1 MVVKWKKGFDQ
12 RAVLDRLFSLCKQ
25 HQLHPFDCDSLVIFT
40 VLRSM
45 LEFPEDYS
53 PATRLELVEK
63 GVKAAIKAKANDP
76 ETFIRHVRAAAK
88 EFGKK
93 PPVRYVMYTSITI
106 TSNSLVPGTKVGDV
120 SIRFLKAMPK
130 AAKAHRQSL
139 FNENA
144 HWLTVSREPNMKAI
158 RAEVEARTMG
168 DAAEKCLAAI
178 DLLRGIWNYIKTP
191 SWRMTLGGPRK
202 ALNAIFLGPI
212 HTFHKPSGEVEGGQ
226 FWYEPGLQR
235 DTTLLQ
241 LDAEEAETL
250 KTAAKIRAMLRRHAY
265 REAMENAFVRYAR
278 AMDSIDHDMTI
289 QKLWSLLEFLTDT
302 GLASYDTT
310 VRRVRFL
317 YKDDRFTGQVL
328 EHLRRYRNRSVHGGH
343 SGGDVE
349 SEVYQVKRY
358 VEAML
363 EYHLSNHYKFCS
375 VAQACEMLDLP
386 TDASQL
392 KHRLGL
398 ALNGMQFRQV
408 TRSP

>member
-1 MVVKWKKGFDQ
+1 MDVKWKKGFDQ
-12 RAVLDRLFSLCKQ
+12 PAVLDRLFSLSKQ
-25 HQLHPFDCDSLVIFT
+25 HQVHPFDSESLVIFT

-45 LEFPEDYS
+45 LEFPADYS
-53 PATRLELVEK
+53 PETSLELVVK
-63 GVKAAIKAKANDP
+63 GSEAAIKAKAKDP
-76 ETFIRHVRAAAK
+76 ESFIRHVRAAAK

-93 PPVRYVMYTSITI
+93 PLVKYVMYTSITI
-106 TSNSLVPGTKVGDV
+106 TSNSLVASTKVGDV

-130 AAKAHRQSL
+130 AVKAHRQAL
-139 FNENA
+139 FNEND
-144 HWLTVSREPNMKAI
+144 HWLTVTREPNMKAI

-191 SWRMTLGGPRK
+191 PWRMTLGGPRK

-212 HTFHKPSGEVEGGQ
+212 HTFHKPSGEVEDEQ
-226 FWYEPGLQR
+226 FWYEPALQR

-241 LDAEEAETL
+241 LDAKEAKTL
-250 KTAAKIRAMLRRHAY
+250 KTAAKIRSMLRRHAY
-265 REAMENAFVRYAR
+265 RETMENAFVRYAR

-289 QKLWSLLEFLTDT
+289 QKLWSLLELLTDT
-302 GLASYDTT
+302 GLATYDTT

-317 YKDDRFTGQVL
+317 YKDERFTGQVL

-363 EYHLSNHYKFCS
+363 RYHLSNQYKFS
-375 VAQACEMLDLP
+375 SMAQACEMLDLP
-386 TDASQL
+386 TDGAQL
-392 KHRLGL
+392 KRRLGL
-398 ALNGMQFRQV
+398 TLNGMKFRKV
-408 TRSP
+408 KR